1 MDIKEQVF
9 QIAKNAKQAASAVAN
24 LSSAEK
30 DEALVEMAE
39 QLIHHTDTLIEENEK
54 DVEYAR
60 QKGPLEGHD
69 RPPHAG

>member
-9 QIAKNAKQAASAVAN
+9 QIAKNAKHAASAVAN
-24 LSSAEK
+24 LSSVEK

-60 QKGPLEGHD
+60 KKASR
-69 RPPHAG
+69 RP

>member
-9 QIAKNAKQAASAVAN
+9 QIAKNAKEAASAVAN

-39 QLIHHTDTLIEENEK
+39 QLIHHTDTSSRKTRRTSSTRGER
-54 DVEYAR
+54 ASR
-60 QKGPLEGHD
+60 
-69 RPPHAG
+69 RP